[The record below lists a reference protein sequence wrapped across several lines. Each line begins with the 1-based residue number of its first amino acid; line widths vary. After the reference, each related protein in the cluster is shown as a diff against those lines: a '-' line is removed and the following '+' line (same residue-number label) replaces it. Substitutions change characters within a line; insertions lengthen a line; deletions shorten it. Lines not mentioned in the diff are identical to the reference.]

1 VTNNLL
7 LRIRL
12 KELQLG
18 EVDIDSHASRIF
30 GGLIYMSIDSQT
42 CSTSGSAPHATA

>member
-30 GGLIYMSIDSQT
+30 GGLISIEYRQPDVLYV
-42 CSTSGSAPHATA
+42 G